1 MHSNPTEAPIN
12 RATAKEFK
20 AEIRSRA
27 INFRLRLNPI
37 RPLKSIWAPLR
48 SAICIHKFAKSSARS
63 YPTGAPATAVRE
75 VSARRHDARLA
86 IFGTFALSLVGCNT
100 VPTAGPT
107 TNEVITQA
115 AKNGQQQFELVNID
129 RRVLDVLVAQ
139 PVISFHSRFAGFGP
153 PPEQRISVGDTI
165 GVTIWQAVDANA
177 ASQTP
182 SGGVG
187 QPAGAPT
194 SSSALP
200 EIVVPDQLVMRNG
213 TIVLPSVGQLRVVGL
228 STAQAEAAIKGRLED
243 QLIKPQ
249 VIVSINKSDA
259 NTVTISGEGATA
271 SRVPLS
277 PRGTRLLE
285 AIAGAGG
292 AKTPTSPLVV
302 RLTRG
307 TVTAT
312 IPYDAL
318 VADSADNIYVYPG
331 DIITLSLA
339 APTFDAF
346 GAAGKPMQYAWN
358 ASDLTLTQALGLTSG
373 LDDAK
378 ADPAGVFLM
387 RYEPSSLVRQLVATP
402 TVAPDKQGL
411 VPVIFRL
418 DLSDAN
424 SYLLAQR
431 FAMRD
436 KDAIYVADTQ
446 YGLLSKLV
454 YLVTNA
460 SYPFITAAA
469 ITR

>member
-1 MHSNPTEAPIN
+1 MHDNAI
-12 RATAKEFK
+12 RASIKRTIATTQAREF
-20 AEIRSRA
+20 
-27 INFRLRLNPI
+27 L
-37 RPLKSIWAPLR
+37 
-48 SAICIHKFAKSSARS
+48 
-63 YPTGAPATAVRE
+63 
-75 VSARRHDARLA
+75 ARRGGVKFT
-86 IFGTFALSLVGCNT
+86 IFGIFTLSLVGCST

-139 PVISFHSRFAGFGP
+139 PIISFHSRFGGSGP
-153 PPEQRISVGDTI
+153 PPEHRISIGDTI
-165 GVTIWQAVDANA
+165 GVSIWQAVDANA
-177 ASQTP
+177 AGQT
-182 SGGVG
+182 SGGGVS
-187 QPAGAPT
+187 QPTGAATPG
-194 SSSALP
+194 SALP
-200 EIVVPDQLVMRNG
+200 EMIVPDQLVMRDG
-213 TIVLPSVGQLRVVGL
+213 TIVLPSVGRIRVVGL
-228 STAQAEAAIKGRLED
+228 PTAQAEAAIKSRLQD

-249 VIVSINKSDA
+249 AIVSINKSDA
-259 NTVTISGEGATA
+259 NTVTVSGEGATA

-285 AIAGAGG
+285 AIAAAGG
-292 AKTPTSPLVV
+292 AKTPTSPLAV

-307 TVTAT
+307 AVTAT

-318 VADSADNIYVYPG
+318 VADSADNIYVYPD

-346 GAAGKPMQYAWN
+346 GATGKPMQYAWN
-358 ASDLTLTQALGLTSG
+358 ASDLTLAQALGLTSG

-446 YGLLSKLV
+446 FGLLSKLV

-469 ITR
+469 ISSK